1 MRRRSPS
8 TGRPHAP
15 PSDGSPLVQQ
25 ARPRAGPPAL
35 RGQFPR
41 CSPRART
48 WDLRWR
54 ERDGV
59 STTPQPK
66 DESDEARTD
75 RDDYLDGQEEDSFP
89 ASDPHSDWSGPPPDG
104 D

>member
-1 MRRRSPS
+1 MR
-8 TGRPHAP
+8 G
-15 PSDGSPLVQQ
+15 
-25 ARPRAGPPAL
+25 
-35 RGQFPR
+35 
-41 CSPRART
+41 
-48 WDLRWR
+48 
-54 ERDGV
+54 RDGV
-59 STTPQPK
+59 SATPQPQ